1 MFKKGFTLIE
11 MLIVVLIIGIL
22 AVFAVP
28 QYVNT
33 LERSRYSEAA
43 EHLRSI
49 YSAEHKYALDHDRY
63 AEKFD
68 DLYLDFSNV
77 ALERSEDDSTITVH
91 NYEITLENANDDI
104 PLAKAIR
111 KKGGNSIYG
120 IYKNLKTGDMLCED
134 MLATDNVTCDM
145 FVIGNTVKSC
155 EDGSMVSGGDQC
167 ADPRKAEC
175 ESQSH
180 CYWHPST
187 ESCDCEL
194 K

>member
-49 YSAEHKYALDHDRY
+49 YSAEHNYALDHGRY

-77 ALERSEDDSTITVH
+77 ALERSQDDSTITVH

-120 IYKNLKTGDMLCED
+120 IYKNLQTGDMLCED

-155 EDGSMVSGGDQC
+155 GDGSMVGAGD
-167 ADPRKAEC
+167 EC
-175 ESQSH
+175 VDSRH
-180 CYWHPST
+180 R
-187 ESCDCEL
+187 
-194 K
+194 